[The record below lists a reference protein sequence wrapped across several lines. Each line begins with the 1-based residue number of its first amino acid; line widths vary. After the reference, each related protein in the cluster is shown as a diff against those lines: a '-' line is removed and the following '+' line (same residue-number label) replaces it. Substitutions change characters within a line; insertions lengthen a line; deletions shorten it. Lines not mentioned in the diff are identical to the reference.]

1 MKSLYEY
8 LSSERGLENGIS
20 NTEARLVYRINA
32 LPLRIFELQQ
42 NFGAKIDK
50 SSARKIRPAV
60 PTSATASSFRATTK
74 QGRPSSMT
82 KDATDREAKLSDIVV
97 LAHTGKS
104 AGTSA
109 IRSSE

>member
-50 SSARKIRPAV
+50 SLREEDPTGRPY
-60 PTSATASSFRATTK
+60 FRYCLVLPRDNEA
-74 QGRPSSMT
+74 GRPSSMT